1 MKVIVDTSVWS
12 LALRRKKPVTDLV
25 IAQFTRVITAGR
37 VILPGVI
44 RQEILSGIPD
54 RQAYEK
60 LRVKLTAFPDYP
72 LNADDYEIAAE
83 FFNTCRGHGIQ
94 GSNTDFLICAI
105 ANRHDCMILTTDKDF
120 DMLSKHIPVPLF
132 DSVES

>member
-25 IAQFTRVITAGR
+25 IAKFTRVITAGR

-54 RQAYEK
+54 RQVYEK

-72 LNADDYEIAAE
+72 LNADDYETAAE
-83 FFNTCRGHGIQ
+83 FFNTCAAMEYRV
-94 GSNTDFLICAI
+94 
-105 ANRHDCMILTTDKDF
+105 R
-120 DMLSKHIPVPLF
+120 IPIF
-132 DSVES
+132 